1 MEELE
6 LGGALQV
13 LLEALS
19 HPEMHLALEA
29 MEQPM
34 LVVVVVDIG
43 ADEAVVP
50 TAVAVAGLRTLIR
63 VYSVWCTRRHIR

>member
-1 MEELE
+1 LEQLE
-6 LGGALQV
+6 LVGALQV

-29 MEQPM
+29 MEQPT

-50 TAVAVAGLRTLIR
+50 TAAAAVGPHSLMQ
-63 VYSVWCTRRHIR
+63 VYSAWCIHRHIR